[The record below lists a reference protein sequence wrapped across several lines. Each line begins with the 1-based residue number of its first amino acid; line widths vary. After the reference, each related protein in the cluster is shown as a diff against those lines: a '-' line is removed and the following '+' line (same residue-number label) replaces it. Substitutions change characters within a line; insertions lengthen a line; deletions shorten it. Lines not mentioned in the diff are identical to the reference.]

1 MTQASATQGVETL
14 KDREVRVFLS
24 STFRDMGAERA
35 HLVAKVFP
43 QLRSHCAARGVAFTD
58 IDLRWGITEEQ
69 ARSGHTAEICLA
81 EIERCAEY
89 PPFFIGFLGE
99 RYGWVPQRSDLSQEQ
114 GKLGGRADERWA
126 RLQEAVA
133 EGIGVTELEMRYAF
147 AQYPHATTHSRVFL
161 RAPELTDALAARTD
175 HAGDFRDAH
184 VDKLVALKSWL
195 RQGGHV
201 AIDGYTSVE
210 AFGDAVQRFLLE
222 AIDQRYPEDRVPD
235 ESDKRRREQ
244 ALYAQSR
251 LRGYVRRPGIHSR
264 LLEHVA
270 AARSNPRASF
280 VCVHAPSGT
289 GKSALVADLDSD
301 LRREQPD
308 LALHTHFFGVRQRAN
323 LHDWA
328 RQLLDDL
335 GPVGQ
340 RPASPAPSDV
350 VRQLAA
356 TLRERFE
363 VERRPVIVVLD
374 AIDQLDTGGDHAAS
388 ELRRAFD
395 GSPATLLLV
404 TSTRPPAGDWTSI
417 ELPAFDAEQIRQAS
431 RDYLD
436 EYRKA
441 LPEDLLDAL
450 AASPAC
456 ANPLFLR
463 MLLEELRLHG
473 NHPGLA
479 AQLRSLDAAGS
490 PGELFMQVLRR
501 MRDDLDDALHA
512 NLGERSARLLALSW
526 RGLRERD
533 LALLLARRA
542 GAGAGGSPDPL
553 DEASGSER
561 LPQRLLSP
569 LLARLEPYVL
579 RREGFLELM
588 HASFWQACQRPD
600 RASARLRL
608 LEHVEPLAGR
618 DAWAAAEAV
627 HQLAELARESPS
639 RATAAGPRLM
649 RLLGRLPDLA
659 SVLAEHERVFDLGVT
674 RLLLEAARAAAD
686 QPARQIAWAALQRD
700 WIALWREEVGD
711 AASAAA
717 LRQLAAVLAR
727 LRWQA
732 EAWLDFDHGGD
743 GRYDPVADAG
753 LDALLGGELHAWA
766 RGVLLQALRR
776 PRPDPEHAEA
786 AIALLRALQPPQDP
800 KNALIE
806 AEADAAGLKREL
818 AVARVAARMI
828 ERAYAPTARR
838 RAHSLFDLALAC
850 ASCERRVAAVRWG
863 RGSLRVLDGSGELGE
878 LGLDVLQWLERQDAA
893 VLARF
898 GLDATAL
905 LERRVALLGVLGR
918 PAAAVEAATRL
929 ARRLAER
936 GHLDAALAQLDAAR
950 RHADTVVADDPAAPA
965 LLTVLAARFDL
976 ARRHGDASDA
986 LRAAGALLA
995 AFAALARAAALS
1007 RREHG
1012 SRRLAELEAGAG
1024 EAIRRALAVV
1034 ATAAPARAE
1043 ASFEGVLDALRDYL
1057 ELPDAS
1063 PPDSHDS
1070 SAASGDR

>member
-24 STFRDMGAERA
+24 STFRDMNAERS

-99 RYGWVPQRSDLSQEQ
+99 RYGWVPQPGDLSQQQ
-114 GKLGGRADERWA
+114 GKLGGRAEERWA
-126 RLQEAVA
+126 RLHEAVA
-133 EGIGVTELEMRYAF
+133 DGIGVTELEMRYAF
-147 AQYPHATTHSRVFL
+147 AQYSHAATHSRVFL
-161 RAPELTDALAARTD
+161 RAPALTDALAARAD
-175 HAGDFRDAH
+175 NAGDFRDGH
-184 VDKLVALKSWL
+184 RDKLAALKDWL

-210 AFGDAVQRFLLE
+210 AFGDAVQRFLVA

-235 ESDKRRREQ
+235 ESDRRRREQ

-264 LLEHVA
+264 LLELVA
-270 AARSNPRASF
+270 ATRSNPRAAF

-289 GKSALVADLDSD
+289 GKSALVADLDSQ

-328 RQLLDDL
+328 RQLLEDL
-335 GPVGQ
+335 GPA
-340 RPASPAPSDV
+340 RERRALAAPSGV
-350 VRQLAA
+350 VQQLAA
-356 TLRERFE
+356 RLRERSE
-363 VERRPVIVVLD
+363 VDRRPVLVVLD
-374 AIDQLDTGGDHAAS
+374 AIDQLDAGGDLAAS

-395 GSPATLLLV
+395 GAPQTLVLL
-404 TSTRPPAGDWTSI
+404 TSTRPPPGDWVGV

-431 RDYLD
+431 RGYLD

-441 LPEDLLDAL
+441 LAEDLLEAL
-450 AASPAC
+450 ASSPAC

-473 NHPGLA
+473 DHPGLA
-479 AQLRSLDAAGS
+479 AQLRSLNATGS

-501 MRDDLDDALHA
+501 MREDLDDALHA

-542 GAGAGGSPDPL
+542 DESPDPL

-579 RREGFLELM
+579 RREGFLDLM
-588 HASFWQACQRPD
+588 HASFWQACQKPD

-608 LEHVEPLAGR
+608 LDHAEPLAGG

-639 RATAAGPRLM
+639 RATDAGARLM
-649 RLLGRLPDLA
+649 RLLGKLRDLA
-659 SVLAEHERVFDLGVT
+659 AVLAQHALIFDLGVT
-674 RLLLEAARAAAD
+674 RLLLEAARSAAD
-686 QPARQIAWAALQRD
+686 PPARQLAWAALQRS
-700 WIALWREEVGD
+700 WIALWREELGD
-711 AASAAA
+711 APSAAA
-717 LRQLAAVLAR
+717 LRQLADVLGR

-743 GRYDPVADAG
+743 RRYDPVADAG
-753 LDALLGGELHAWA
+753 LEELLTGELHAWA
-766 RGVLLQALRR
+766 RGVLLRALRR
-776 PRPDPEHAEA
+776 AHPDPQHAEA
-786 AIALLRALQPPQDP
+786 TIALLRALQPPQDP

-806 AEADAAGLKREL
+806 AEVDASAPKREL
-818 AVARVAARMI
+818 AVARLAARLVG
-828 ERAYAPTARR
+828 RAYAPGARR
-838 RAHSLFDLALAC
+838 RAQSLFDLALAC
-850 ASCERRVAAVRWG
+850 ARCGRRVAAVRWG
-863 RGSLRVLDGSGELGE
+863 RAALRALDGSGDPGE

-893 VLARF
+893 VLARW
-898 GLDATAL
+898 GLDATVL
-905 LERRVALLGVLGR
+905 LERRVALLGVLGQ
-918 PAAAVEAATRL
+918 PAAAVSAATRL
-929 ARRLAER
+929 ARALADR
-936 GHLDAALAQLDAAR
+936 GHVDAALARLAAAR
-950 RHADTVVADDPAAPA
+950 SHAEGVVAADPAAPA

-976 ARRHGDASDA
+976 ASRHGDASA
-986 LRAAGALLA
+986 ELQAASALLA
-995 AFAALARAAALS
+995 AFAALARAAAQS

-1012 SRRLAELEAGAG
+1012 SRRLAELETDAGP
-1024 EAIRRALAVV
+1024 AIRRALGVV
-1034 ATAAPARAE
+1034 AAAAPAQAE
-1043 ASFEGVLDALRDYL
+1043 TSFEGVLAALRDYL

-1063 PPDSHDS
+1063 PRGSHDP

>member
-24 STFRDMGAERA
+24 STFRDMNAERA

-43 QLRSHCAARGVAFTD
+43 QLRSYCAARGVAFTD

-69 ARSGHTAEICLA
+69 SRSGHTAEICLA

-99 RYGWVPQRSDLSQEQ
+99 RYGWVPRRSDLSREQ
-114 GKLGGRADERWA
+114 GKLGGKSDERWA
-126 RLQEAVA
+126 RLQQAVA

-147 AQYPHATTHSRVFL
+147 AQYAHAATHSRVFL
-161 RAPELTDALAARTD
+161 RAPQLTDALAAR
-175 HAGDFRDAH
+175 AGNAEDFHDGHR
-184 VDKLVALKSWL
+184 DKLAALKDWL

-201 AIDGYTSVE
+201 AIDGYTSIE
-210 AFGDAVQRFLLE
+210 AFGDAVQRFLMA
-222 AIDQRYPEDRVPD
+222 AIDQRYPEDQVPD
-235 ESDKRRREQ
+235 ESGRRRREQ

-251 LRGYVRRPGIHSR
+251 LRAYVRRPGVHSR
-264 LLEHVA
+264 LLECVA
-270 AARSNPRASF
+270 AARSNPGATF

-289 GKSALVADLDSD
+289 GKSALIADLDSE

-328 RQLLDDL
+328 RQSVEDL
-335 GPVGQ
+335 GPP
-340 RPASPAPSDV
+340 RERRTLPAPDGV
-350 VRQLAA
+350 VQQLAA
-356 TLRERFE
+356 RLRERFE
-363 VERRPVIVVLD
+363 VDRRPVLVVLD
-374 AIDQLDTGGDHAAS
+374 AIDQLDSGGDLAAS
-388 ELRRAFD
+388 ELRKAFD
-395 GSPATLLLV
+395 GAPQTLVLV
-404 TSTRPPAGDWTSI
+404 TSTRPPPGDWARI

-431 RDYLD
+431 RSYLD

-441 LPEDLLDAL
+441 LADDLLDAL

-456 ANPLFLR
+456 TNPLFLR

-473 NHPGLA
+473 DHPGLA
-479 AQLRSLDAAGS
+479 AQLRSLNASAS
-490 PGELFMQVLRR
+490 PGELFMLVLRR

-542 GAGAGGSPDPL
+542 DDSPDPL
-553 DEASGSER
+553 DQASGSER

-579 RREGFLELM
+579 RREGFLDLM
-588 HASFWQACQRPD
+588 HASFWQACQKLD

-608 LEHVEPLAGR
+608 LEHVEPLAGG
-618 DAWAAAEAV
+618 DSWAAAEAV

-639 RATAAGPRLM
+639 RATGAAARLM
-649 RLLGRLPDLA
+649 RLLGRLRDLA
-659 SVLAEHERVFDLGVT
+659 AVLAEHALIFDLGVT
-674 RLLLEAARAAAD
+674 RLLLETARAAAD
-686 QPARQIAWAALQRD
+686 PPARKLAWAELQRN
-700 WIALWREEVGD
+700 WIALWSEELG
-711 AASAAA
+711 AAPSAAA
-717 LRQLAAVLAR
+717 LRQLAGVLGR

-753 LDALLGGELHAWA
+753 LDELLGGELHAWA
-766 RGVLLQALRR
+766 QG
-776 PRPDPEHAEA
+776 
-786 AIALLRALQPPQDP
+786 ALLRALQPPQDP

-806 AEADAAGLKREL
+806 AEVDASAPQRDLG
-818 AVARVAARMI
+818 VARLAARLVG
-828 ERAYAPTARR
+828 RAYAPGARR
-838 RAHSLFDLALAC
+838 RAQSLFDLALAC
-850 ASCERRVAAVRWG
+850 ALCGRRVAAVRWG
-863 RGSLRVLDGSGELGE
+863 RAALRVLDVSGDLRELGV
-878 LGLDVLQWLERQDAA
+878 DVLQWLERQDAA
-893 VLARF
+893 VLERF

-905 LERRVALLGVLGR
+905 LERRVALLGVLGQ
-918 PAAAVEAATRL
+918 PAAAVAAAALL
-929 ARRLAER
+929 ARTLADR
-936 GHLDAALAQLDAAR
+936 GHVDAALARLDAAR
-950 RHADTVVADDPAAPA
+950 SHAESVAAADPAAPA

-976 ARRHGDASDA
+976 ASRHGDASDA

-995 AFAALARAAALS
+995 AFAALARAAAQS

-1034 ATAAPARAE
+1034 AAAAPAQAE

-1063 PPDSHDS
+1063 PPDSHDP

>member
-24 STFRDMGAERA
+24 STFRDMNAERA

-43 QLRSHCAARGVAFTD
+43 QLRSYCAARGVAFTD

-69 ARSGHTAEICLA
+69 SRSGHTAEICLA

-99 RYGWVPQRSDLSQEQ
+99 RYGWVPRRSDLSREQ
-114 GKLGGRADERWA
+114 GKLGGKSDERWA
-126 RLQEAVA
+126 RLQQAVA

-147 AQYPHATTHSRVFL
+147 AQYAHAATHSRVFL
-161 RAPELTDALAARTD
+161 RAPQLTDALAAR
-175 HAGDFRDAH
+175 AGNAEDFHDGHR
-184 VDKLVALKSWL
+184 DKLAALKDWL

-201 AIDGYTSVE
+201 AIDGYTSIE
-210 AFGDAVQRFLLE
+210 AFGDAVQRFLMA
-222 AIDQRYPEDRVPD
+222 AIDQRYPEDQVPD
-235 ESDKRRREQ
+235 ESGRRRREQ

-251 LRGYVRRPGIHSR
+251 LRAYVRRPGVHSR
-264 LLEHVA
+264 LLECVA
-270 AARSNPRASF
+270 AARSNPGATF

-289 GKSALVADLDSD
+289 GKSALIADLDSE

-328 RQLLDDL
+328 RQSVEDL
-335 GPVGQ
+335 GPP
-340 RPASPAPSDV
+340 RERRTLPAPDGV
-350 VRQLAA
+350 VQQLAA
-356 TLRERFE
+356 RLRERFE
-363 VERRPVIVVLD
+363 VDRRPVLVVLD
-374 AIDQLDTGGDHAAS
+374 AIDQLDSGGDLAAS
-388 ELRRAFD
+388 ELRKAFD
-395 GSPATLLLV
+395 GAPQTLVLV
-404 TSTRPPAGDWTSI
+404 TSTRPPPGDWARI

-431 RDYLD
+431 RSYLD

-441 LPEDLLDAL
+441 LADDLLDAL

-456 ANPLFLR
+456 TNPLFLR

-473 NHPGLA
+473 DHPGLA
-479 AQLRSLDAAGS
+479 AQLRSLNASAS
-490 PGELFMQVLRR
+490 PGELFMLVLRR

-542 GAGAGGSPDPL
+542 DDSPDPL
-553 DEASGSER
+553 DQASGSER

-579 RREGFLELM
+579 RREGFLDLM
-588 HASFWQACQRPD
+588 HASFWQACQKLD

-608 LEHVEPLAGR
+608 LEHVEPLAGG
-618 DAWAAAEAV
+618 DSWAAAEAV

-639 RATAAGPRLM
+639 RATGAAARLM
-649 RLLGRLPDLA
+649 RLLGRLRDLA
-659 SVLAEHERVFDLGVT
+659 AVLAEHALIFDLGVT
-674 RLLLEAARAAAD
+674 RLLLETARAAAD
-686 QPARQIAWAALQRD
+686 PPARKLAWAELQRN
-700 WIALWREEVGD
+700 WIALWSEELG
-711 AASAAA
+711 AAPSAAA
-717 LRQLAAVLAR
+717 LRQLADVLGR

-753 LDALLGGELHAWA
+753 LDELLGGELHAWA
-766 RGVLLQALRR
+766 QG
-776 PRPDPEHAEA
+776 
-786 AIALLRALQPPQDP
+786 ALLRALQPPQDP

-806 AEADAAGLKREL
+806 AEVDASAPQRDLG
-818 AVARVAARMI
+818 VARLAARLVG
-828 ERAYAPTARR
+828 RAYAPGARR
-838 RAHSLFDLALAC
+838 RAQSLFDLALAC
-850 ASCERRVAAVRWG
+850 ALCGRRVAAVRWG
-863 RGSLRVLDGSGELGE
+863 RAALRVLDVSGDLRELGV
-878 LGLDVLQWLERQDAA
+878 DVLQWLERQDAA
-893 VLARF
+893 VLERF

-905 LERRVALLGVLGR
+905 LERRVALLGVLGQ
-918 PAAAVEAATRL
+918 PAAAVAAAALL
-929 ARRLAER
+929 ARTLADR
-936 GHLDAALAQLDAAR
+936 GHVDAALARLDAAR
-950 RHADTVVADDPAAPA
+950 SHAESVAAADPAAPA

-976 ARRHGDASDA
+976 ASRHGDASDA

-995 AFAALARAAALS
+995 AFAALARAAAQS

-1034 ATAAPARAE
+1034 AAAAPAQAE

-1063 PPDSHDS
+1063 PPDSHDP